1 VDNQVLQVLQVQVDQ
16 LVLLAY
22 LNHQVQAEQAD
33 LLVQAVHPVQAG

>member
-33 LLVQAVHPVQAG
+33 LLAQAVHLVQAG